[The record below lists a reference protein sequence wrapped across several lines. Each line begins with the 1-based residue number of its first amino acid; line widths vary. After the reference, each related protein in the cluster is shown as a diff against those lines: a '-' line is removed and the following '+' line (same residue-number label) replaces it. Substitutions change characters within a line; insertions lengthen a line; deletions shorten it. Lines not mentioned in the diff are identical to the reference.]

1 MPNRA
6 SILTQQFLQ
15 SVASPW
21 EKLLPD
27 ALVQELLAKEKIT
40 YYQSIYTPVV
50 TLWAMVSQ
58 ALDPDK
64 SLSQAV
70 KRMSTWLS
78 AAGAKPP
85 SSDTGAYSKARIATT
100 RTTCS
105 TVSTHSR
112 RGLRKRREHRKTMV
126 WTTSA
131 SIRWDNSIDE

>member
-6 SILTQQFLQ
+6 SILKQQFLQ

-27 ALVQELLAKEKIT
+27 SLVQELLAWEKIT

-58 ALDPDK
+58 VLDPDK

-78 AAGAKPP
+78 AAGVKPP

-100 RTTCS
+100 RKTRS

-112 RGLRKRREHRKTMV
+112 RSPRKGSSHRTTMV
-126 WTTSA
+126 WTTGA
-131 SIRWDNSIDE
+131 GIRWHNCVDE